1 MPPTFLL
8 LQGSPRPASA
18 TALILRSPLGVFPA
32 FWGLGD
38 RLDTIWFQREEP
50 LRREKP
56 TVCSLSTF
64 FRDGERPK
72 QQIDLEFSLRR
83 LTQVPCS
90 FHSPMLWVDQ
100 HSKSCLAELTG
111 PSISWSLSLGPPQLP
126 CSLPGLSQH
135 LWCREE

>member
-18 TALILRSPLGVFPA
+18 TALMLRSPLGCFLLFGV
-32 FWGLGD
+32 WETN
-38 RLDTIWFQREEP
+38 TIWFQREEP

-72 QQIDLEFSLRR
+72 QQIYLEFSLRR
-83 LTQVPCS
+83 LTQVRCS

-100 HSKSCLAELTG
+100 HSKSCLAQLIR

-135 LWCREE
+135 LWCQEE